1 MRGFDSLALE
11 FVQIFNMT
19 LISKLAE
26 TGKIEVGA
34 KHCNMFP
41 DYGAYFLPTG
51 APNS

>member
-1 MRGFDSLALE
+1 MREYDSLALAL
-11 FVQIFNMT
+11 VQIFKMT
-19 LISKLAE
+19 LISRLAE
-26 TGKIEVGA
+26 TGKREVSV